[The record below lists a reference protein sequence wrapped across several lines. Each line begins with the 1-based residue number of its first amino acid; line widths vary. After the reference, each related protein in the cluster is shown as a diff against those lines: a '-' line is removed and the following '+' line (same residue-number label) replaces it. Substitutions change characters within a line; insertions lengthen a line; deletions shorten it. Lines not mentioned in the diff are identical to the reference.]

1 MSGDPHTAAGE
12 LFQALMVILIH
23 GQGRCVLEACC
34 DVEWQLQEVVK
45 AELLDRGDPASALV
59 DFDKTLRFK
68 KKTT

>member
-1 MSGDPHTAAGE
+1 M
-12 LFQALMVILIH
+12 
-23 GQGRCVLEACC
+23 
-34 DVEWQLQEVVK
+34 QEVVK